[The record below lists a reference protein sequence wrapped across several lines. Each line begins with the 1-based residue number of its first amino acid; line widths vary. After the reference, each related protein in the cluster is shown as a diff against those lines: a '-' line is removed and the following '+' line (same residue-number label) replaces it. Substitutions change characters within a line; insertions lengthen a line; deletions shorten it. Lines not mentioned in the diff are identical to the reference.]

1 MFILKKVSRRQRI
14 KKNYPACRVKS
25 TGKGLIKRYK
35 TINSMQLSYSVN
47 AIIWQ
52 TVYGN
57 IGSTEIA
64 VSDQVWQ
71 VNQETADISRTFGGN
86 WSNQIWP
93 NKFTCS
99 FKYIWAST
107 RENLSSMVC
116 EQHRCRPACTSGQTD
131 LHLYNSL
138 TGKYHISTCFKR
150 NSMF

>member
-1 MFILKKVSRRQRI
+1 MFLCKQFGPKMSVLILIQSVWHSESVPKGSFFKKVSRLQKI
-14 KKNYPACRVKS
+14 KKNYPACRVNS

-52 TVYGN
+52 TVYGD

-64 VSDQVWQ
+64 VSDKVWQ
-71 VNQETADISRTFGGN
+71 LNQETAYISRTFWGN

-93 NKFTCS
+93 NKCPCS

-116 EQHRCRPACTSGQTD
+116 E
-131 LHLYNSL
+131 
-138 TGKYHISTCFKR
+138 
-150 NSMF
+150 